1 MSNSISNYIS
11 KKGNKVT
18 LSGINLNQQENE
30 YLLNDI
36 ITQYPNI
43 TECDVNNCNL
53 KVFPKQLMELKK
65 ISSLDIR
72 NNQFTNFEILVES
85 LTIYNNLTDL
95 KIDLTDQNQ
104 VLLILSQI
112 PKLILLNGK
121 STKDAVTIID
131 IEEKDIEEISLQN
144 DLPLYTEIVNKLN
157 SIEADQNFIND
168 FQSKL
173 YDEAEKVKLCLN
185 NNSPNYIYAN
195 TVIQSQFKLQKYLSE
210 KFMEKLDEKNKEIAS
225 LLFKNIFCTGDNLIE
240 IVNLL
245 YPKIEEKT
253 ESLRSQLEEAL
264 KNNDDFTEFEQKFK
278 EVNKEK
284 EILSNEKMIIQNKLD
299 LLLNE
304 NKIMT
309 EKLLNNAKE
318 IYEKNKESII
328 KETKEKGSISKE
340 TTSNNNNINSINNF
354 TYGNNNNNNS
364 LPLLNLSTPKILTI
378 KNTKDIINEIYN
390 SKAIYDKKCYD
401 NKIPRETMEQHMYTY
416 LNHKYGLKSLIIEWA
431 AALINAIKL
440 YSNQD
445 SDINLFGKILR
456 NEQEEDSRFILSK
469 LRSTIS
475 ELFEFYLKSK
485 NPLKSQID
493 IKKMLENK
501 KNGILNEEEWKG
513 IIYYIYSEEDAKNL
527 ENKITNYISK
537 INGKFDINLNI
548 NTQTPNNLISENNIT
563 TIGNNN
569 NSILTYGNNNYINT
583 LTSIKSKTKLT
594 REEIFNLSKNK
605 EEMNISYK
613 DFIRIVCNHQIKTRD
628 KYLKNFV
635 KLFKKVDV
643 DSDGILNEE
652 DFINLVKSIPYC
664 QNNIEEYI
672 FKFLSIIDPF
682 NNKKITF
689 SECVSLFS
697 MEEIEE
703 EEKENQSEKNKSN
716 NKSLLDKIC
725 LENS

>member
-1 MSNSISNYIS
+1 MTSNLLSNYIS
-11 KKGNKVT
+11 KRGNKIS
-18 LSGINLNQQENE
+18 LNGIDLNNEENE
-30 YLLNDI
+30 NLLNTL
-36 ITQYPNI
+36 ITEYPNI

-53 KVFPKQLMELKK
+53 KAFPKQLMELKK
-65 ISSLDIR
+65 ITSLDIR
-72 NNQFTNFEILVES
+72 NNQFSNFEILVES
-85 LTIYNNLTDL
+85 LTIYNNLSDL

-121 STKDAVTIID
+121 STKDAITIID
-131 IEEKDIEEISLQN
+131 IDEKDIEEISLQN

-157 SIEADQNFIND
+157 SIENQKNFIND
-168 FQSKL
+168 FQNKL
-173 YDEAEKVKLCLN
+173 YEEAEKVKLCLN

-195 TVIQSQFKLQKYLSE
+195 VVIQSQFKLQKYLSE
-210 KFMEKLDEKNKEIAS
+210 KFIEKLDEKNKEIGN
-225 LLFKNIFCTGDNLIE
+225 LLFKNIFETAKNLNE
-240 IVNLL
+240 IINLL

-253 ESLRSQLEEAL
+253 ESLRNQLEEAL
-264 KNNDDFTEFEQKFK
+264 KSNEDLNDYEQKLK

-284 EILSNEKMIIQNKLD
+284 EFLNNEKMIIQNKLD
-299 LLLNE
+299 LLENE

-318 IYEKNKESII
+318 IYERNKETPIKEIKERNNII
-328 KETKEKGSISKE
+328 KD
-340 TTSNNNNINSINNF
+340 NNNSNQISNF
-354 TYGNNNNNNS
+354 TYGNNNNS
-364 LPLLNLSTPKILTI
+364 QTTLNLSSPKILSI

-390 SKAIYDKKCYD
+390 SKTIYDKKCYD

-431 AALINAIKL
+431 AAIINAIKL

-456 NEQEEDSRFILSK
+456 NEQEEDSRFILTK
-469 LRSTIS
+469 IRNTIS

-485 NPLKSQID
+485 SPLKSQID

-527 ENKITNYISK
+527 ENKMLFFINK
-537 INGKFDINLNI
+537 LNGKSDINLNTNINNNNI
-548 NTQTPNNLISENNIT
+548 NTENIINT

-569 NSILTYGNNNYINT
+569 INGNNYINT
-583 LTSIKSKTKLT
+583 ISSVKSKTKLT
-594 REEIFNLSKNK
+594 REEIFNLNKNK
-605 EEMNISYK
+605 EELNIPYK
-613 DFIRIVCNHQIKTRD
+613 DFIRIVCNHQIKSRE

-635 KLFKKVDV
+635 KLFRKVDN
-643 DSDGILNEE
+643 DCDGILSEE
-652 DFINLVKSIPYC
+652 EFINLLKSIPYC
-664 QNNIEEYI
+664 QNKIEEYT

-697 MEEIEE
+697 MEELEE
-703 EEKENQSEKNKSN
+703 ENKNKN
-716 NKSLLDKIC
+716 NKNENISLLDKIC
-725 LENS
+725 LEN

>member
-1 MSNSISNYIS
+1 MTSNLLSNYIS
-11 KKGNKVT
+11 KRGNKIS
-18 LSGINLNQQENE
+18 LNGIDLNNEENE
-30 YLLNDI
+30 NLLNSL
-36 ITQYPNI
+36 ITEYPNI

-53 KVFPKQLMELKK
+53 KAFPKQLMELKK
-65 ISSLDIR
+65 ITSLDIR
-72 NNQFTNFEILVES
+72 NNQFSNFEILVES
-85 LTIYNNLTDL
+85 LTIYNNLSDL

-121 STKDAVTIID
+121 STKDAITIID
-131 IEEKDIEEISLQN
+131 IDEKDIEEISLQN

-157 SIEADQNFIND
+157 SIENQQNFIND
-168 FQSKL
+168 FQNKL
-173 YDEAEKVKLCLN
+173 YEEAEKVKLCLN

-195 TVIQSQFKLQKYLSE
+195 VVIQSQFKLQKYLSE
-210 KFMEKLDEKNKEIAS
+210 KFIEKLDEKNKEIGN
-225 LLFKNIFCTGDNLIE
+225 LLFKNIFETAKNLNE
-240 IVNLL
+240 IINLL

-253 ESLRSQLEEAL
+253 ESLRNQLEEAL
-264 KNNDDFTEFEQKFK
+264 KSNEDLSDYEQKLK

-284 EILSNEKMIIQNKLD
+284 EFLNNEKIIIQNKLD
-299 LLLNE
+299 LLENE

-318 IYEKNKESII
+318 IYERNKETPIKEIKERNNII
-328 KETKEKGSISKE
+328 KD
-340 TTSNNNNINSINNF
+340 NNNSNQISNF
-354 TYGNNNNNNS
+354 TYGNNNNS
-364 LPLLNLSTPKILTI
+364 QTTLNLSSPKILSI

-390 SKAIYDKKCYD
+390 SKTIYDKKCYE

-431 AALINAIKL
+431 AAIINAIKL

-456 NEQEEDSRFILSK
+456 NEQEEDSRFILTK
-469 LRSTIS
+469 IRNTIS

-485 NPLKSQID
+485 SPLKSQID

-527 ENKITNYISK
+527 ENKMLFFINK
-537 INGKFDINLNI
+537 LNGKSDINLNTNINNNNI
-548 NTQTPNNLISENNIT
+548 NTENIINT

-569 NSILTYGNNNYINT
+569 INGNNYINT
-583 LTSIKSKTKLT
+583 ISSVKSKTKLT
-594 REEIFNLSKNK
+594 REEIFNLNKNK
-605 EEMNISYK
+605 EELNIPYK
-613 DFIRIVCNHQIKTRD
+613 DFIRIICNHQIKSRE

-635 KLFKKVDV
+635 KLFRKVDN
-643 DSDGILNEE
+643 DCDGILSEE
-652 DFINLVKSIPYC
+652 EFINLLKSIPYC
-664 QNNIEEYI
+664 QNKIEEYT

-697 MEEIEE
+697 MEELEE
-703 EEKENQSEKNKSN
+703 ENKNKN
-716 NKSLLDKIC
+716 NKNENISLLDKIC
-725 LENS
+725 LEN

>member
-1 MSNSISNYIS
+1 MTSNLLSNYIS
-11 KKGNKVT
+11 KRGNKIS
-18 LSGINLNQQENE
+18 LNGIDLNNEENE
-30 YLLNDI
+30 NLLNSL
-36 ITQYPNI
+36 ITEYPNI

-53 KVFPKQLMELKK
+53 KAFPKQLMELKK
-65 ISSLDIR
+65 ITSLDIR
-72 NNQFTNFEILVES
+72 NNQFSNFEILVES
-85 LTIYNNLTDL
+85 LTIYNNLSDL

-121 STKDAVTIID
+121 STKDAITIID
-131 IEEKDIEEISLQN
+131 IDEKDIEEISLQN

-157 SIEADQNFIND
+157 SIENQQNFIND
-168 FQSKL
+168 FQNKL
-173 YDEAEKVKLCLN
+173 YEEAEKVKLCLN

-195 TVIQSQFKLQKYLSE
+195 VVIQSQFKLQKYLSE
-210 KFMEKLDEKNKEIAS
+210 KFIEKLDEKNKEIGN
-225 LLFKNIFCTGDNLIE
+225 LLFKNIFETAKNLSE
-240 IVNLL
+240 IINLL

-253 ESLRSQLEEAL
+253 ESLRNQLEEAL
-264 KNNDDFTEFEQKFK
+264 KSNEDLSDYEQKLK

-284 EILSNEKMIIQNKLD
+284 EFLNNEKIIIQNKLD
-299 LLLNE
+299 LLENE

-318 IYEKNKESII
+318 IYERNKETPIKEIKERNNII
-328 KETKEKGSISKE
+328 KE
-340 TTSNNNNINSINNF
+340 NNNSNQISNF
-354 TYGNNNNNNS
+354 TYGNNNNS
-364 LPLLNLSTPKILTI
+364 QTTLNLSSPKILSI

-390 SKAIYDKKCYD
+390 SKTIYDKKCYE

-431 AALINAIKL
+431 AAIINAIKL

-456 NEQEEDSRFILSK
+456 NEQEEDSRFILTK
-469 LRSTIS
+469 IRNTIS

-527 ENKITNYISK
+527 ENKMLFFINK
-537 INGKFDINLNI
+537 LNGKSDINLNTNINNNNI
-548 NTQTPNNLISENNIT
+548 NTENIINT

-569 NSILTYGNNNYINT
+569 INGNNYINT
-583 LTSIKSKTKLT
+583 ISSVKSKTKLT
-594 REEIFNLSKNK
+594 REEIFNLNKNK
-605 EEMNISYK
+605 EELNIPYK
-613 DFIRIVCNHQIKTRD
+613 DFIRIICNHQIKSRE

-635 KLFKKVDV
+635 KLFRKVDN
-643 DSDGILNEE
+643 DCDGILSEE
-652 DFINLVKSIPYC
+652 EFINLLKSIPYC
-664 QNNIEEYI
+664 QNKIEEYS

-697 MEEIEE
+697 MEELEE
-703 EEKENQSEKNKSN
+703 ENKNKN
-716 NKSLLDKIC
+716 NKNENISLLDKIC
-725 LENS
+725 LEN

>member
-1 MSNSISNYIS
+1 MTSNLLSNYIS
-11 KKGNKVT
+11 KRGNKIS
-18 LSGINLNQQENE
+18 LNGIDLNNEENE
-30 YLLNDI
+30 NLLNSL
-36 ITQYPNI
+36 ITEYPNI

-53 KVFPKQLMELKK
+53 KAFPKQLMELKK
-65 ISSLDIR
+65 ITSLDIR
-72 NNQFTNFEILVES
+72 NNQFSNFEILVES
-85 LTIYNNLTDL
+85 LTIYNNLSDL

-121 STKDAVTIID
+121 STKDAITIID
-131 IEEKDIEEISLQN
+131 IDEKDIEEISLQN

-157 SIEADQNFIND
+157 SIENQQNFIND
-168 FQSKL
+168 FQNKL
-173 YDEAEKVKLCLN
+173 YEEAEKVKLCLN

-195 TVIQSQFKLQKYLSE
+195 VVIQSQFKLQKYLSE
-210 KFMEKLDEKNKEIAS
+210 KFIEKLDEKNKEIGN
-225 LLFKNIFCTGDNLIE
+225 LLFKNIFETAKNLNE
-240 IVNLL
+240 IINLL

-253 ESLRSQLEEAL
+253 ESLRNQLEEAL
-264 KNNDDFTEFEQKFK
+264 KSNEDLSDYEQKLK

-284 EILSNEKMIIQNKLD
+284 EFLNNEKIIIQNKLD
-299 LLLNE
+299 LLENE

-318 IYEKNKESII
+318 IYERNKETPIKEIKERNNII
-328 KETKEKGSISKE
+328 KD
-340 TTSNNNNINSINNF
+340 NNNSNQISNF
-354 TYGNNNNNNS
+354 TYGNNNNS
-364 LPLLNLSTPKILTI
+364 QTTLNLSSPKILSI

-390 SKAIYDKKCYD
+390 SKTIYDKKCYE

-431 AALINAIKL
+431 AAIINAIKL

-456 NEQEEDSRFILSK
+456 NEQEEDSRFILTK
-469 LRSTIS
+469 IRNTIS

-485 NPLKSQID
+485 SPLKSQID

-527 ENKITNYISK
+527 ENKMLFFINK
-537 INGKFDINLNI
+537 LNGKSDINLNTNINNNNI
-548 NTQTPNNLISENNIT
+548 NTENIINT

-569 NSILTYGNNNYINT
+569 INGNNYINT
-583 LTSIKSKTKLT
+583 ISSVKSKTKLT
-594 REEIFNLSKNK
+594 REEIFNLNKNK
-605 EEMNISYK
+605 EELNIPYK
-613 DFIRIVCNHQIKTRD
+613 DFIRIVCNHQIKSRE

-635 KLFKKVDV
+635 KLFRKVDN
-643 DSDGILNEE
+643 DCDGILSEE
-652 DFINLVKSIPYC
+652 EFINLLKSIPYC
-664 QNNIEEYI
+664 QNKIEEYT

-697 MEEIEE
+697 MEELEE
-703 EEKENQSEKNKSN
+703 ENKNKN
-716 NKSLLDKIC
+716 NKNENISLLDKIC
-725 LENS
+725 LEN

>member
-1 MSNSISNYIS
+1 MTSNLLSNYIS
-11 KKGNKVT
+11 KRGNKIS
-18 LSGINLNQQENE
+18 LNGIDLNNEENE
-30 YLLNDI
+30 NLLNTL
-36 ITQYPNI
+36 ITEYPNI

-53 KVFPKQLMELKK
+53 KAFPKQLMELKK
-65 ISSLDIR
+65 ITSLDIR
-72 NNQFTNFEILVES
+72 NNQFSNFEILVES
-85 LTIYNNLTDL
+85 LTIYNNLSDL

-121 STKDAVTIID
+121 STKDAITIID
-131 IEEKDIEEISLQN
+131 IDEKDIEEISLQN

-157 SIEADQNFIND
+157 SIENQQNFIND
-168 FQSKL
+168 FQNKL
-173 YDEAEKVKLCLN
+173 YEEAEKVKLCLN

-195 TVIQSQFKLQKYLSE
+195 VVIQSQFKLQKYLSE
-210 KFMEKLDEKNKEIAS
+210 KFIEKLDEKNKEIGN
-225 LLFKNIFCTGDNLIE
+225 LLFKNIFETAKNLSE
-240 IVNLL
+240 IINLL

-253 ESLRSQLEEAL
+253 ESLRNQLEEAL
-264 KNNDDFTEFEQKFK
+264 KSNEDLSDYEQKLK

-284 EILSNEKMIIQNKLD
+284 EFLNNEKIIIQNKLD
-299 LLLNE
+299 LLENE

-318 IYEKNKESII
+318 IYERNKETPIKEIKERNNII
-328 KETKEKGSISKE
+328 KE
-340 TTSNNNNINSINNF
+340 NNNSNQISNF
-354 TYGNNNNNNS
+354 TYGNNNNS
-364 LPLLNLSTPKILTI
+364 QTTLNLSSPKILSI

-390 SKAIYDKKCYD
+390 SKTIYDKKCYE

-431 AALINAIKL
+431 AAIINAIKL

-456 NEQEEDSRFILSK
+456 NEQEEDSRFILTK
-469 LRSTIS
+469 IRNTIS

-527 ENKITNYISK
+527 ENKMLFFINK
-537 INGKFDINLNI
+537 LNGKSDINLNTNINNNNI
-548 NTQTPNNLISENNIT
+548 NTENIINT

-569 NSILTYGNNNYINT
+569 INGNNYINT
-583 LTSIKSKTKLT
+583 ISSVKSKTKLT
-594 REEIFNLSKNK
+594 REEIFNLNKNK
-605 EEMNISYK
+605 EELNIPYK
-613 DFIRIVCNHQIKTRD
+613 DFIRIICNHQIKSRE

-635 KLFKKVDV
+635 KLFRKVDN
-643 DSDGILNEE
+643 DCDGILSEE
-652 DFINLVKSIPYC
+652 EFINLLKSIPYC
-664 QNNIEEYI
+664 QNKIEEYT

-697 MEEIEE
+697 MEELEE
-703 EEKENQSEKNKSN
+703 ENKNKN
-716 NKSLLDKIC
+716 NKNENISLLDKIC
-725 LENS
+725 LEN

>member
-1 MSNSISNYIS
+1 MTSNLLSNYIS
-11 KKGNKVT
+11 KRGNKIS
-18 LSGINLNQQENE
+18 LNGIDLNNEENE
-30 YLLNDI
+30 NLLNTL
-36 ITQYPNI
+36 ITEYPNI

-53 KVFPKQLMELKK
+53 KAFPKQLMELKK
-65 ISSLDIR
+65 ITSLDIR
-72 NNQFTNFEILVES
+72 NNQFSNFEILVES
-85 LTIYNNLTDL
+85 LTIYNNLSDL

-121 STKDAVTIID
+121 STKDAITIID
-131 IEEKDIEEISLQN
+131 IDEKDIEEISLQN

-157 SIEADQNFIND
+157 SIENQQNFIND
-168 FQSKL
+168 FQNKL
-173 YDEAEKVKLCLN
+173 YEEAEKVKLCLN

-195 TVIQSQFKLQKYLSE
+195 VVIQSQFKLQKYLSE
-210 KFMEKLDEKNKEIAS
+210 KFIEKLDEKNKEIGN
-225 LLFKNIFCTGDNLIE
+225 LLFKNIFETAKNLSE
-240 IVNLL
+240 IINLL

-253 ESLRSQLEEAL
+253 ESLRNQLEEAL
-264 KNNDDFTEFEQKFK
+264 KSNEDLSDYEQKLK

-284 EILSNEKMIIQNKLD
+284 EFLNNEKIIIQNKLD
-299 LLLNE
+299 LLENE

-318 IYEKNKESII
+318 IYERNKETPIKEIKERNNII
-328 KETKEKGSISKE
+328 KE
-340 TTSNNNNINSINNF
+340 NNNSNQISNF
-354 TYGNNNNNNS
+354 TYGNNNNS
-364 LPLLNLSTPKILTI
+364 QTTLNLSSPKILSI

-390 SKAIYDKKCYD
+390 SKTIYDKKCYE

-431 AALINAIKL
+431 AAIINAIKL

-456 NEQEEDSRFILSK
+456 NEQD
-469 LRSTIS
+469 
-475 ELFEFYLKSK
+475 
-485 NPLKSQID
+485 
-493 IKKMLENK
+493 KKMLENK

-527 ENKITNYISK
+527 ENKMLFFINK
-537 INGKFDINLNI
+537 LNGKSDINLNTNINNNNI
-548 NTQTPNNLISENNIT
+548 NTENIINT

-569 NSILTYGNNNYINT
+569 INGNNYINT
-583 LTSIKSKTKLT
+583 ISSVKSKTKLT
-594 REEIFNLSKNK
+594 REEIFNLNKNK
-605 EEMNISYK
+605 EELNIPYK
-613 DFIRIVCNHQIKTRD
+613 DFIRIICNHQIKSRE

-635 KLFKKVDV
+635 KLFRKVDN
-643 DSDGILNEE
+643 DCDGILSEE
-652 DFINLVKSIPYC
+652 EFINLLKSIPYC
-664 QNNIEEYI
+664 QNKIEEYT

-697 MEEIEE
+697 MEELEE
-703 EEKENQSEKNKSN
+703 ENKNKN
-716 NKSLLDKIC
+716 NKNENISLLDKIC
-725 LENS
+725 LEN

>member
-1 MSNSISNYIS
+1 MTSNLLSNYIS
-11 KKGNKVT
+11 KRGNKIS
-18 LSGINLNQQENE
+18 LNGIDLNNEENE
-30 YLLNDI
+30 NLLNSL
-36 ITQYPNI
+36 ITEYPNI

-53 KVFPKQLMELKK
+53 KAFPKQLMELKK
-65 ISSLDIR
+65 ITSLDIR
-72 NNQFTNFEILVES
+72 NNQFSNFEILVES
-85 LTIYNNLTDL
+85 LTIYNNLSDL

-121 STKDAVTIID
+121 STKDAITIID
-131 IEEKDIEEISLQN
+131 IDEKDIEEISLQN

-157 SIEADQNFIND
+157 SIENQQNFIND
-168 FQSKL
+168 FQNKL
-173 YDEAEKVKLCLN
+173 YEEAEKVKLCLN

-195 TVIQSQFKLQKYLSE
+195 VVIQSQFKLQKYLSE
-210 KFMEKLDEKNKEIAS
+210 KFVEKLDEKNKEIGN
-225 LLFKNIFCTGDNLIE
+225 LLFKNIFETAKNLNE
-240 IVNLL
+240 IINLL

-253 ESLRSQLEEAL
+253 ESLRNQLEEAL
-264 KNNDDFTEFEQKFK
+264 KSNEDLSDYEQKLK

-284 EILSNEKMIIQNKLD
+284 EFLNNEKIIIQNKLD
-299 LLLNE
+299 LLENE

-318 IYEKNKESII
+318 IYERNKETPIKEIKERNNII
-328 KETKEKGSISKE
+328 KD
-340 TTSNNNNINSINNF
+340 NNNSNQISNF
-354 TYGNNNNNNS
+354 TYGNNNNS
-364 LPLLNLSTPKILTI
+364 QTTLNLSSPKILSI

-390 SKAIYDKKCYD
+390 SKTIYDKKCYE

-431 AALINAIKL
+431 AAIINAIKL

-456 NEQEEDSRFILSK
+456 NEQEEDSRFILTK
-469 LRSTIS
+469 IRNTIS

-485 NPLKSQID
+485 SPLKSQID

-527 ENKITNYISK
+527 ENKMLFFINK
-537 INGKFDINLNI
+537 LNGKSDINLNTNINNNNI
-548 NTQTPNNLISENNIT
+548 NTENIINT

-569 NSILTYGNNNYINT
+569 INGNNYINT
-583 LTSIKSKTKLT
+583 ISSVKSKTKLT
-594 REEIFNLSKNK
+594 REEIFNLNKNK
-605 EEMNISYK
+605 EELNIPYK
-613 DFIRIVCNHQIKTRD
+613 DFIRIVCNHQIKSRE

-635 KLFKKVDV
+635 KLFRKVDN
-643 DSDGILNEE
+643 DCDGILSEE
-652 DFINLVKSIPYC
+652 EFINLLKSIPYC
-664 QNNIEEYI
+664 QNKIEEYT

-697 MEEIEE
+697 MEELEE
-703 EEKENQSEKNKSN
+703 ENKNKN
-716 NKSLLDKIC
+716 NKNENISLLDKIC
-725 LENS
+725 LEN

>member
-1 MSNSISNYIS
+1 MTSNLLSNYIS
-11 KKGNKVT
+11 KRGNKIS
-18 LSGINLNQQENE
+18 LNGIDLNNEENE
-30 YLLNDI
+30 NLLNTL
-36 ITQYPNI
+36 ITEYPNI

-53 KVFPKQLMELKK
+53 KAFPKQLMELKK
-65 ISSLDIR
+65 ITSLDIR
-72 NNQFTNFEILVES
+72 NNQFSNFEILVES
-85 LTIYNNLTDL
+85 LTIYNNLSDL

-121 STKDAVTIID
+121 STKDAITIID
-131 IEEKDIEEISLQN
+131 IDEKDIEEISLQN

-157 SIEADQNFIND
+157 SIENQQNFIND
-168 FQSKL
+168 FQNKL
-173 YDEAEKVKLCLN
+173 YEEAEKVKLCLN

-195 TVIQSQFKLQKYLSE
+195 VVIQSQFKLQKYLSE
-210 KFMEKLDEKNKEIAS
+210 KFIEKLDEKNKEIGN
-225 LLFKNIFCTGDNLIE
+225 LLFKNIFETAKNLNE
-240 IVNLL
+240 IINLL

-253 ESLRSQLEEAL
+253 ESLRNQLEEAL
-264 KNNDDFTEFEQKFK
+264 KSNEDLNDYEQKLK

-284 EILSNEKMIIQNKLD
+284 EFLNNEKMIIQNKLD
-299 LLLNE
+299 LLENE

-318 IYEKNKESII
+318 IYERNKETPIKEIKERNNII
-328 KETKEKGSISKE
+328 KD
-340 TTSNNNNINSINNF
+340 NNNSNQISNF
-354 TYGNNNNNNS
+354 TYGNNNNS
-364 LPLLNLSTPKILTI
+364 QTTLNLSSPKILSI

-390 SKAIYDKKCYD
+390 SKTIYDKKCYD

-431 AALINAIKL
+431 AAIINAIKL

-456 NEQEEDSRFILSK
+456 NEQEEDSRFILTK
-469 LRSTIS
+469 IRNTIS

-485 NPLKSQID
+485 SPLKSQID

-527 ENKITNYISK
+527 ESKMLFFINKL
-537 INGKFDINLNI
+537 NGKSDINLNTNINNNNI
-548 NTQTPNNLISENNIT
+548 NTENIINT

-569 NSILTYGNNNYINT
+569 INGNNYINT
-583 LTSIKSKTKLT
+583 ISSVKSKTKLT
-594 REEIFNLSKNK
+594 REEIFNLNKNK
-605 EEMNISYK
+605 EELNIPYK
-613 DFIRIVCNHQIKTRD
+613 DFIRIVCNHQIKSRE

-635 KLFKKVDV
+635 KLFRKVDN
-643 DSDGILNEE
+643 DCDGILSEE
-652 DFINLVKSIPYC
+652 EFINLLKSIPYC
-664 QNNIEEYI
+664 QNKIEEYT

-697 MEEIEE
+697 MEELEE
-703 EEKENQSEKNKSN
+703 ENKNKN
-716 NKSLLDKIC
+716 NKNENISLLDKIC
-725 LENS
+725 LEN

>member
-53 KVFPKQLMELKK
+53 KAFPKQLMELKK

-195 TVIQSQFKLQKYLSE
+195 TVIQSQFILQKYLSE

-225 LLFKNIFCTGDNLIE
+225 LLFKNIFCTGENLIG

-318 IYEKNKESII
+318 IYEKNKETTK
-328 KETKEKGSISKE
+328 KETKEKSISKE

-354 TYGNNNNNNS
+354 
-364 LPLLNLSTPKILTI
+364 
-378 KNTKDIINEIYN
+378 
-390 SKAIYDKKCYD
+390 
-401 NKIPRETMEQHMYTY
+401 
-416 LNHKYGLKSLIIEWA
+416 KY
-431 AALINAIKL
+431 
-440 YSNQD
+440 
-445 SDINLFGKILR
+445 
-456 NEQEEDSRFILSK
+456 
-469 LRSTIS
+469 
-475 ELFEFYLKSK
+475 
-485 NPLKSQID
+485 
-493 IKKMLENK
+493 
-501 KNGILNEEEWKG
+501 
-513 IIYYIYSEEDAKNL
+513 
-527 ENKITNYISK
+527 
-537 INGKFDINLNI
+537 
-548 NTQTPNNLISENNIT
+548 
-563 TIGNNN
+563 
-569 NSILTYGNNNYINT
+569 
-583 LTSIKSKTKLT
+583 
-594 REEIFNLSKNK
+594 
-605 EEMNISYK
+605 
-613 DFIRIVCNHQIKTRD
+613 
-628 KYLKNFV
+628 
-635 KLFKKVDV
+635 
-643 DSDGILNEE
+643 
-652 DFINLVKSIPYC
+652 
-664 QNNIEEYI
+664 
-672 FKFLSIIDPF
+672 
-682 NNKKITF
+682 
-689 SECVSLFS
+689 
-697 MEEIEE
+697 
-703 EEKENQSEKNKSN
+703 
-716 NKSLLDKIC
+716 
-725 LENS
+725 

>member
-1 MSNSISNYIS
+1 MTSNLLSNYIS
-11 KKGNKVT
+11 KRGNKIS
-18 LSGINLNQQENE
+18 LNGIDLNNEENE
-30 YLLNDI
+30 NLLNTL
-36 ITQYPNI
+36 ITEYPNI

-53 KVFPKQLMELKK
+53 KAFPKQLMELKK
-65 ISSLDIR
+65 ITSLDIR
-72 NNQFTNFEILVES
+72 NNQFSNFEILVES
-85 LTIYNNLTDL
+85 LTIYNNLSDL

-121 STKDAVTIID
+121 STKDAITIID
-131 IEEKDIEEISLQN
+131 IDEKDIEEISLQN

-157 SIEADQNFIND
+157 SIENQQNFIND
-168 FQSKL
+168 FQNKL
-173 YDEAEKVKLCLN
+173 YEEAEKVKLCLN

-195 TVIQSQFKLQKYLSE
+195 VVIQSQFKLQKYLSE
-210 KFMEKLDEKNKEIAS
+210 KFIEKLDEKNKEIGN
-225 LLFKNIFCTGDNLIE
+225 LLFKNIFETAKNLNE
-240 IVNLL
+240 IINLL

-253 ESLRSQLEEAL
+253 ESLRNQLEEAL
-264 KNNDDFTEFEQKFK
+264 KSNEDLSDYEQKLK

-284 EILSNEKMIIQNKLD
+284 EFLNNEKIIIQNKLD
-299 LLLNE
+299 LLENE

-318 IYEKNKESII
+318 IYERNKETPIKEIKERNNII
-328 KETKEKGSISKE
+328 KD
-340 TTSNNNNINSINNF
+340 NNNSNQISNF
-354 TYGNNNNNNS
+354 TYGNNNNS
-364 LPLLNLSTPKILTI
+364 QTTLNLSSPKILSI

-390 SKAIYDKKCYD
+390 SKTIYDKKCYE

-431 AALINAIKL
+431 AAIINAIKL

-456 NEQEEDSRFILSK
+456 NEQEEDSRFILTK
-469 LRSTIS
+469 IRNTIS

-527 ENKITNYISK
+527 ENKMLFFINK
-537 INGKFDINLNI
+537 LNGKSDINLNTNINNNNI
-548 NTQTPNNLISENNIT
+548 NTENIINT

-569 NSILTYGNNNYINT
+569 INGNNYINT
-583 LTSIKSKTKLT
+583 ISSVKSKTKLT
-594 REEIFNLSKNK
+594 REEIFNLNKNK
-605 EEMNISYK
+605 EELNIPYK
-613 DFIRIVCNHQIKTRD
+613 DFIRIVCNHQIKSRE

-635 KLFKKVDV
+635 KLFRKVDN
-643 DSDGILNEE
+643 DCDGILSEE
-652 DFINLVKSIPYC
+652 EFINLLKSIPYC
-664 QNNIEEYI
+664 QNKIEEYT

-697 MEEIEE
+697 MEELEE
-703 EEKENQSEKNKSN
+703 ENKNKN
-716 NKSLLDKIC
+716 NKNENISLLDKIC
-725 LENS
+725 LEN

>member
-1 MSNSISNYIS
+1 MTSNLLSNYIS
-11 KKGNKVT
+11 KRGNKIS
-18 LSGINLNQQENE
+18 LNGIDLNNEENE
-30 YLLNDI
+30 NLLNSL
-36 ITQYPNI
+36 ITEYPNI

-53 KVFPKQLMELKK
+53 KAFPKQLMELKK
-65 ISSLDIR
+65 ITSLDIR
-72 NNQFTNFEILVES
+72 NNQFSNFEILVES
-85 LTIYNNLTDL
+85 LTIYNNLSDL

-121 STKDAVTIID
+121 STKDAITIID
-131 IEEKDIEEISLQN
+131 IDEKDIEEISLQN

-157 SIEADQNFIND
+157 SIENQQNFIND
-168 FQSKL
+168 FQNKL
-173 YDEAEKVKLCLN
+173 YEEAEKVKLCLN

-195 TVIQSQFKLQKYLSE
+195 VVIQSQFKLQKYLSE
-210 KFMEKLDEKNKEIAS
+210 KFIEKLDEKNKEIGN
-225 LLFKNIFCTGDNLIE
+225 LLFKNIFETAKNLSE
-240 IVNLL
+240 IINLL

-253 ESLRSQLEEAL
+253 ESLRNQLEEAL
-264 KNNDDFTEFEQKFK
+264 KSNEDLSDYEQKLK

-284 EILSNEKMIIQNKLD
+284 EFLNNEKIIIQNKLD
-299 LLLNE
+299 LLENE

-318 IYEKNKESII
+318 IYERNKETPIKEIKERNNII
-328 KETKEKGSISKE
+328 KD
-340 TTSNNNNINSINNF
+340 NNNSNQISNF
-354 TYGNNNNNNS
+354 TYGNNNNS
-364 LPLLNLSTPKILTI
+364 QTTLNLSSPKILSI

-390 SKAIYDKKCYD
+390 SKTIYDKKCYE

-431 AALINAIKL
+431 AAIINAIKL

-456 NEQEEDSRFILSK
+456 NEQEEDSRFILTK
-469 LRSTIS
+469 IRNTIS

-485 NPLKSQID
+485 SPLKSQID

-527 ENKITNYISK
+527 ENKMLFFINK
-537 INGKFDINLNI
+537 LNGKSDINLNTNI
-548 NTQTPNNLISENNIT
+548 NTENIINT

-569 NSILTYGNNNYINT
+569 INGNNYINT
-583 LTSIKSKTKLT
+583 ISSVKSKTKLT
-594 REEIFNLSKNK
+594 REEIFNLNKNK
-605 EEMNISYK
+605 EELNIPYK
-613 DFIRIVCNHQIKTRD
+613 DFIRIVCNHQIKSRE

-635 KLFKKVDV
+635 KLFRKVDN
-643 DSDGILNEE
+643 DCDGILSEE
-652 DFINLVKSIPYC
+652 EFINLLKSIPYC
-664 QNNIEEYI
+664 QNKIEEYT

-697 MEEIEE
+697 MEELEE
-703 EEKENQSEKNKSN
+703 ENKNKN
-716 NKSLLDKIC
+716 NKNENISLLDKIC
-725 LENS
+725 LEN

>member
-1 MSNSISNYIS
+1 MTSNLLSNYIS
-11 KKGNKVT
+11 KRGNKIS
-18 LSGINLNQQENE
+18 LNGIDLNNEENE
-30 YLLNDI
+30 NLLNSL
-36 ITQYPNI
+36 ITEYPNI

-53 KVFPKQLMELKK
+53 KAFPKQLMELKK
-65 ISSLDIR
+65 ITSLDIR
-72 NNQFTNFEILVES
+72 NNQFSNFEILVES
-85 LTIYNNLTDL
+85 LTIYNNLSDL

-121 STKDAVTIID
+121 STKDAITIID
-131 IEEKDIEEISLQN
+131 IDEKDIEEISLQN

-157 SIEADQNFIND
+157 SIENQQNFIND
-168 FQSKL
+168 FQNKL
-173 YDEAEKVKLCLN
+173 YEEAEKVKLCLN

-195 TVIQSQFKLQKYLSE
+195 VVIQSQFKLQKYLSE
-210 KFMEKLDEKNKEIAS
+210 KFIEKLDEKNKEIGN
-225 LLFKNIFCTGDNLIE
+225 LLFKNIFETAKNLNE
-240 IVNLL
+240 IINLL

-253 ESLRSQLEEAL
+253 ESLRNQLEEAL
-264 KNNDDFTEFEQKFK
+264 KSNEDLSDYEQKLK

-284 EILSNEKMIIQNKLD
+284 EFLNNEKIIIQNKLD
-299 LLLNE
+299 LLENE

-318 IYEKNKESII
+318 IYERNKETPIKEIKERNNII
-328 KETKEKGSISKE
+328 KD
-340 TTSNNNNINSINNF
+340 NNNSNQISNF
-354 TYGNNNNNNS
+354 TYGNNNNS
-364 LPLLNLSTPKILTI
+364 QTTLNLSSPKILSI

-390 SKAIYDKKCYD
+390 SKTIYDKKCYE

-431 AALINAIKL
+431 AAIINAIKL

-456 NEQEEDSRFILSK
+456 NEQEEDSRFILTK
-469 LRSTIS
+469 IRNTIS

-527 ENKITNYISK
+527 ENKMLFFINK
-537 INGKFDINLNI
+537 LNGKSDINLNTNINNNNI
-548 NTQTPNNLISENNIT
+548 NTENIINT

-569 NSILTYGNNNYINT
+569 INGNNYINT
-583 LTSIKSKTKLT
+583 ISSVKSKTKLT
-594 REEIFNLSKNK
+594 REEIFNLNKNK
-605 EEMNISYK
+605 EELNIPYK
-613 DFIRIVCNHQIKTRD
+613 DFIRIVCNHQIKSRE

-635 KLFKKVDV
+635 KLFRKVDN
-643 DSDGILNEE
+643 DCDGILSEE
-652 DFINLVKSIPYC
+652 EFINLLKSIPYC
-664 QNNIEEYI
+664 QNKIEEYT

-697 MEEIEE
+697 MEELEE
-703 EEKENQSEKNKSN
+703 ENKNKN
-716 NKSLLDKIC
+716 NKNENISLLDKIC
-725 LENS
+725 LEN

>member
-1 MSNSISNYIS
+1 MTSNLLSNYIS
-11 KKGNKVT
+11 KRGNKIS
-18 LSGINLNQQENE
+18 LNGIDLNNEENE
-30 YLLNDI
+30 NLLNTL
-36 ITQYPNI
+36 ITEYPNI

-53 KVFPKQLMELKK
+53 KAFPKQLMELKK
-65 ISSLDIR
+65 ITSLDIR
-72 NNQFTNFEILVES
+72 NNQFSNFEILVES
-85 LTIYNNLTDL
+85 LTIYNNLSDL

-121 STKDAVTIID
+121 STKDAITIID
-131 IEEKDIEEISLQN
+131 IDEKDIEEISLQN

-157 SIEADQNFIND
+157 SIENQQNFIND
-168 FQSKL
+168 FQNKL
-173 YDEAEKVKLCLN
+173 YEEAEKVKLCLN

-195 TVIQSQFKLQKYLSE
+195 VVIQSQFKLQKYLSE
-210 KFMEKLDEKNKEIAS
+210 KFVEKLDEKNKEIGN
-225 LLFKNIFCTGDNLIE
+225 LLFKNIFETAKNLNE
-240 IVNLL
+240 IINLL

-253 ESLRSQLEEAL
+253 ESLRNQLEEAL
-264 KNNDDFTEFEQKFK
+264 KSNEDLSDYEQKLK

-284 EILSNEKMIIQNKLD
+284 EFLNNEKIIIQNKLD
-299 LLLNE
+299 LLENE

-318 IYEKNKESII
+318 IYERNKETPIKEIKERNNII
-328 KETKEKGSISKE
+328 KD
-340 TTSNNNNINSINNF
+340 NNNSNQISNF
-354 TYGNNNNNNS
+354 TYGNNNNS
-364 LPLLNLSTPKILTI
+364 QTTLNLSSPKILSI

-390 SKAIYDKKCYD
+390 SKTIYDKKCYE

-431 AALINAIKL
+431 AAIINAIKL

-456 NEQEEDSRFILSK
+456 NEQEEDSRFILTK
-469 LRSTIS
+469 IRNTIS

-485 NPLKSQID
+485 SPLKSQID

-527 ENKITNYISK
+527 ENKMLFFINK
-537 INGKFDINLNI
+537 LNGKSDINLNTNINNNNI
-548 NTQTPNNLISENNIT
+548 NTENIINT

-569 NSILTYGNNNYINT
+569 INGNNYINT
-583 LTSIKSKTKLT
+583 ISSVKSKTKLT
-594 REEIFNLSKNK
+594 REEIFNLNKNK
-605 EEMNISYK
+605 EELNIPYK
-613 DFIRIVCNHQIKTRD
+613 DFIRIVCNHQIKSRE

-635 KLFKKVDV
+635 KLFRKVDN
-643 DSDGILNEE
+643 DCDGILSEE
-652 DFINLVKSIPYC
+652 EFINLLKSIPYC
-664 QNNIEEYI
+664 QNKIEEYT

-697 MEEIEE
+697 MEELEE
-703 EEKENQSEKNKSN
+703 ENKNKN
-716 NKSLLDKIC
+716 NKNENISLLDKIC
-725 LENS
+725 LEN

>member
-1 MSNSISNYIS
+1 MKKIKNSYSNYLYAFLIENSKFKIIKTIFEKTLGLIIEKIPELNKNNMLIDLIS
-11 KKGNKVT
+11 EIFNSLNSLTNIISYIQPKIDNFENNYRELIDNIKIFKTNYEEIEKKLKTLENNK
-18 LSGINLNQQENE
+18 
-30 YLLNDI
+30 
-36 ITQYPNI
+36 
-43 TECDVNNCNL
+43 
-53 KVFPKQLMELKK
+53 KQLLKQLLEDK
-65 ISSLDIR
+65 DL
-72 NNQFTNFEILVES
+72 FE
-85 LTIYNNLTDL
+85 
-95 KIDLTDQNQ
+95 KR
-104 VLLILSQI
+104 
-112 PKLILLNGK
+112 
-121 STKDAVTIID
+121 
-131 IEEKDIEEISLQN
+131 IEE
-144 DLPLYTEIVNKLN
+144 
-157 SIEADQNFIND
+157 
-168 FQSKL
+168 
-173 YDEAEKVKLCLN
+173 
-185 NNSPNYIYAN
+185 
-195 TVIQSQFKLQKYLSE
+195 
-210 KFMEKLDEKNKEIAS
+210 
-225 LLFKNIFCTGDNLIE
+225 
-240 IVNLL
+240 
-245 YPKIEEKT
+245 
-253 ESLRSQLEEAL
+253 LE
-264 KNNDDFTEFEQKFK
+264 
-278 EVNKEK
+278 
-284 EILSNEKMIIQNKLD
+284 
-299 LLLNE
+299 NE

-318 IYEKNKESII
+318 IYEKNKETIV
-328 KETKEKGSISKE
+328 KETKEKSISKE
-340 TTSNNNNINSINNF
+340 TTSYNNNINSINNL
-354 TYGNNNNNNS
+354 TYGNNINKNS
-364 LPLLNLSTPKILTI
+364 LPFLNLSTPKILTI

-390 SKAIYDKKCYD
+390 SKTIYDKKCYD

-456 NEQEEDSRFILSK
+456 NEQEEDSRFILTK

-485 NPLKSQID
+485 NPLKSQIE
-493 IKKMLENK
+493 IKKMLDNK

-527 ENKITNYISK
+527 ENKISNFISK
-537 INGKFDINLNI
+537 INGKFDINFNI
-548 NTQTPNNLISENNIT
+548 NTQNPNNLISENNIT

-569 NSILTYGNNNYINT
+569 NNSNLTYGNNNYINT
-583 LTSIKSKTKLT
+583 LSSTKLKTKLT

-605 EEMNISYK
+605 EEMNIPYK

-635 KLFKKVDV
+635 KLFKKYDN

-703 EEKENQSEKNKSN
+703 EENENQSEKNQSN
-716 NKSLLDKIC
+716 SKSLLDKIC
-725 LENS
+725 LENL

>member
-1 MSNSISNYIS
+1 MTSNLLSNYIS
-11 KKGNKVT
+11 KRGNKIS
-18 LSGINLNQQENE
+18 LNGIDLNNEENE
-30 YLLNDI
+30 NLLNSL
-36 ITQYPNI
+36 ITEYPNI

-53 KVFPKQLMELKK
+53 KAFPKQLMELKK
-65 ISSLDIR
+65 ITSLDIR
-72 NNQFTNFEILVES
+72 NNQFSNFEILVES
-85 LTIYNNLTDL
+85 LTIYNNLSDL

-121 STKDAVTIID
+121 STKDAITIID
-131 IEEKDIEEISLQN
+131 IDEKDIEEISLQN

-157 SIEADQNFIND
+157 SIENQQNFIND
-168 FQSKL
+168 FQNKL
-173 YDEAEKVKLCLN
+173 YEEAEKVKLCLN

-195 TVIQSQFKLQKYLSE
+195 VVIQSQFKLQKYLSE
-210 KFMEKLDEKNKEIAS
+210 KFIEKLDEKNKEIGN
-225 LLFKNIFCTGDNLIE
+225 LLFKNIFETAKNLNE
-240 IVNLL
+240 IINLL

-253 ESLRSQLEEAL
+253 ESLRNQLEEAL
-264 KNNDDFTEFEQKFK
+264 KSNEDLSDYEQKLK

-284 EILSNEKMIIQNKLD
+284 EFLNNEKIIIQNKLD
-299 LLLNE
+299 LLENE

-318 IYEKNKESII
+318 IYERNKETPIKEIKERNNII
-328 KETKEKGSISKE
+328 KD
-340 TTSNNNNINSINNF
+340 NNNSNQISNF
-354 TYGNNNNNNS
+354 TYGNNNNS
-364 LPLLNLSTPKILTI
+364 QTTLNLSSPKILSI

-390 SKAIYDKKCYD
+390 SKTIYDKKCYE

-431 AALINAIKL
+431 AAIINAIKL

-456 NEQEEDSRFILSK
+456 NEQEEDSRFILTK
-469 LRSTIS
+469 IRNTIS

-485 NPLKSQID
+485 SPLKSQID

-527 ENKITNYISK
+527 ENKMLFFINK
-537 INGKFDINLNI
+537 LNGKSDINLNTNINNNNI
-548 NTQTPNNLISENNIT
+548 NTENIINT

-569 NSILTYGNNNYINT
+569 INGNNYINT
-583 LTSIKSKTKLT
+583 ISSVKSKTKLT
-594 REEIFNLSKNK
+594 REEIFNLNKNK
-605 EEMNISYK
+605 EELNIPYK
-613 DFIRIVCNHQIKTRD
+613 DFIRIVCNHQIKSRE

-635 KLFKKVDV
+635 KLFRKVDN
-643 DSDGILNEE
+643 DCDGILSEE
-652 DFINLVKSIPYC
+652 EFINLLKSIPYC
-664 QNNIEEYI
+664 QNKIEEYT
-672 FKFLSIIDPF
+672 FLSIIDPF

-697 MEEIEE
+697 MEELEE
-703 EEKENQSEKNKSN
+703 ENKNKN
-716 NKSLLDKIC
+716 NKNENISLLDKIC
-725 LENS
+725 LEN

>member
-1 MSNSISNYIS
+1 MTSNLLSNYIS
-11 KKGNKVT
+11 KRGNKIS
-18 LSGINLNQQENE
+18 LNGIDLNNEENE
-30 YLLNDI
+30 NLLNSL
-36 ITQYPNI
+36 ITEYPNI

-53 KVFPKQLMELKK
+53 KAFPKQLMELKK
-65 ISSLDIR
+65 ITSLDIR
-72 NNQFTNFEILVES
+72 NNQFSNFEILVES
-85 LTIYNNLTDL
+85 LTIYNNLSDL

-121 STKDAVTIID
+121 STKDAITIID
-131 IEEKDIEEISLQN
+131 IDEKDIEEISLQN

-157 SIEADQNFIND
+157 SIENQQNFIND
-168 FQSKL
+168 FQNKL
-173 YDEAEKVKLCLN
+173 YEEAEKVKLCLN

-195 TVIQSQFKLQKYLSE
+195 VVIQSQFKLQKYLSE
-210 KFMEKLDEKNKEIAS
+210 KFIEKLDEKNKEIGN
-225 LLFKNIFCTGDNLIE
+225 LLFKNIFETAKNLNE
-240 IVNLL
+240 IINLL

-253 ESLRSQLEEAL
+253 ESLRNQLEEAL
-264 KNNDDFTEFEQKFK
+264 KSNEDLSDYEQKLK

-284 EILSNEKMIIQNKLD
+284 EFLNNEKIIIQNKLD
-299 LLLNE
+299 LLENE

-318 IYEKNKESII
+318 IYERNKETPIKEIKERNNII
-328 KETKEKGSISKE
+328 K
-340 TTSNNNNINSINNF
+340 NNNNSNQISNF
-354 TYGNNNNNNS
+354 TYGNNNNS
-364 LPLLNLSTPKILTI
+364 QTTLNLSSPKILSI

-390 SKAIYDKKCYD
+390 SKTIYDKKCYE

-431 AALINAIKL
+431 AAIINAIKL

-456 NEQEEDSRFILSK
+456 NEQEEDSRFILTK
-469 LRSTIS
+469 IRNTIS

-485 NPLKSQID
+485 SPLKSQID

-527 ENKITNYISK
+527 ENKMLFFINK
-537 INGKFDINLNI
+537 LNGKSDINLNTNINNNNI
-548 NTQTPNNLISENNIT
+548 NTENIINT

-569 NSILTYGNNNYINT
+569 INGNNYINT
-583 LTSIKSKTKLT
+583 ISSVKSKTKLT
-594 REEIFNLSKNK
+594 REEIFNLNKNK
-605 EEMNISYK
+605 EELNIPYK
-613 DFIRIVCNHQIKTRD
+613 DFIRIVCNHQIKSRE

-635 KLFKKVDV
+635 KLFRKVDN
-643 DSDGILNEE
+643 DCDGILSEE
-652 DFINLVKSIPYC
+652 EFINLLKSIPYC
-664 QNNIEEYI
+664 QNKIEEYT

-697 MEEIEE
+697 MEELEE
-703 EEKENQSEKNKSN
+703 ENKNKN
-716 NKSLLDKIC
+716 NKNENISLLDKIC
-725 LENS
+725 LEN

>member
-1 MSNSISNYIS
+1 MTSNLLSNYIS
-11 KKGNKVT
+11 KRGNKIS
-18 LSGINLNQQENE
+18 LNGIDLNNEENE
-30 YLLNDI
+30 NLLNTL
-36 ITQYPNI
+36 ITEYPNI

-53 KVFPKQLMELKK
+53 KAFPKQLMELKK
-65 ISSLDIR
+65 ITSLDIR
-72 NNQFTNFEILVES
+72 NNQFSNFEILVES
-85 LTIYNNLTDL
+85 LTIYNNLSDL

-121 STKDAVTIID
+121 STKDAITIID
-131 IEEKDIEEISLQN
+131 IDEKDIEEISLQN

-157 SIEADQNFIND
+157 SIENQQNFIND
-168 FQSKL
+168 FQNKL
-173 YDEAEKVKLCLN
+173 YEEAEKVKLCLN

-195 TVIQSQFKLQKYLSE
+195 VVIQSQFKLQKYLSE
-210 KFMEKLDEKNKEIAS
+210 KFIEKLDEKNKEIGN
-225 LLFKNIFCTGDNLIE
+225 LLFKNIFETAKNLSE
-240 IVNLL
+240 IINLL

-253 ESLRSQLEEAL
+253 ESLRNQLEEAL
-264 KNNDDFTEFEQKFK
+264 KSNEDLSDYEQKLK

-284 EILSNEKMIIQNKLD
+284 EFLNNEKIIIQNKLD
-299 LLLNE
+299 LLENE

-318 IYEKNKESII
+318 IYERNKETPIKEIKERNNII
-328 KETKEKGSISKE
+328 KE
-340 TTSNNNNINSINNF
+340 NNNSNQISNF
-354 TYGNNNNNNS
+354 TYGNNNNS
-364 LPLLNLSTPKILTI
+364 QTTLNLSSPKILSI

-390 SKAIYDKKCYD
+390 SKTIYDKKCYE

-431 AALINAIKL
+431 AAIINAIKL

-456 NEQEEDSRFILSK
+456 NEQEEDSRFILTK
-469 LRSTIS
+469 IRNTIS

-527 ENKITNYISK
+527 ENKMLFFINK
-537 INGKFDINLNI
+537 LNGKSDINLNTNINNNNI
-548 NTQTPNNLISENNIT
+548 NTENIINT

-569 NSILTYGNNNYINT
+569 INGNNYINT
-583 LTSIKSKTKLT
+583 ISSVKSKTKLT
-594 REEIFNLSKNK
+594 REEIFNLNKNK
-605 EEMNISYK
+605 EELNIPYK
-613 DFIRIVCNHQIKTRD
+613 DFIRIICNHQIKSRE

-635 KLFKKVDV
+635 KLFRKVDN
-643 DSDGILNEE
+643 DCDGILSEE
-652 DFINLVKSIPYC
+652 EFINLLKSIPYC
-664 QNNIEEYI
+664 QNKIEEYS

-697 MEEIEE
+697 MEELEE
-703 EEKENQSEKNKSN
+703 ENKNKN
-716 NKSLLDKIC
+716 NKNENISLLDKIC
-725 LENS
+725 LEN

>member
-1 MSNSISNYIS
+1 MTSNLLSNYIS
-11 KKGNKVT
+11 KRGNKIS
-18 LSGINLNQQENE
+18 LNGIDLNNEENE
-30 YLLNDI
+30 NLLNTL
-36 ITQYPNI
+36 ITEYPNI

-53 KVFPKQLMELKK
+53 KAFPKQLMELKK
-65 ISSLDIR
+65 ITSLDIR
-72 NNQFTNFEILVES
+72 NNQFSNFEILVES
-85 LTIYNNLTDL
+85 LTIYNNLSDL

-121 STKDAVTIID
+121 STKDAITIID
-131 IEEKDIEEISLQN
+131 IDEKDIEEISLQN

-157 SIEADQNFIND
+157 SIENQQNFIND
-168 FQSKL
+168 FQNKL
-173 YDEAEKVKLCLN
+173 YEEAEKVKLCLN

-195 TVIQSQFKLQKYLSE
+195 VVIQSQFKLQKYLSE
-210 KFMEKLDEKNKEIAS
+210 KFIEKLDEKNKEIGN
-225 LLFKNIFCTGDNLIE
+225 LLFKNIFETAKNLNE
-240 IVNLL
+240 IINLL

-253 ESLRSQLEEAL
+253 ESLRNQLEEAL
-264 KNNDDFTEFEQKFK
+264 KSNEDLSDYEQKLK

-284 EILSNEKMIIQNKLD
+284 EFLNNEKIIIQNKLD
-299 LLLNE
+299 LLENE

-318 IYEKNKESII
+318 IYERNKETPIKEIKERNNII
-328 KETKEKGSISKE
+328 KD
-340 TTSNNNNINSINNF
+340 NNNSNQISNF
-354 TYGNNNNNNS
+354 TYGNNNS
-364 LPLLNLSTPKILTI
+364 QTTLNLSSPKILSI

-390 SKAIYDKKCYD
+390 SKTIYDKKCYE

-431 AALINAIKL
+431 AAIINAIKL

-456 NEQEEDSRFILSK
+456 NEQEEDSRFILTK
-469 LRSTIS
+469 IRNTIS

-485 NPLKSQID
+485 SPLKSQID

-527 ENKITNYISK
+527 ENKMLFFINK
-537 INGKFDINLNI
+537 LNGKSDINLNTNINNNNI
-548 NTQTPNNLISENNIT
+548 NTENIINT

-569 NSILTYGNNNYINT
+569 INGNNYINT
-583 LTSIKSKTKLT
+583 ISSVKSKTKLT
-594 REEIFNLSKNK
+594 REEIFNLNKNK
-605 EEMNISYK
+605 EELNIPYK
-613 DFIRIVCNHQIKTRD
+613 DFIRIVCNHQIKSRE

-635 KLFKKVDV
+635 KLFRKVDN
-643 DSDGILNEE
+643 DCDGILSEE
-652 DFINLVKSIPYC
+652 EFINLLKSIPYC
-664 QNNIEEYI
+664 QNKIEEYT

-697 MEEIEE
+697 MEELEE
-703 EEKENQSEKNKSN
+703 ENKNKN
-716 NKSLLDKIC
+716 NKNENISLLDKIC
-725 LENS
+725 LEN

>member
-1 MSNSISNYIS
+1 MTSNLLSNYIS
-11 KKGNKVT
+11 KRGNKIS
-18 LSGINLNQQENE
+18 LNGIDLNNEENE
-30 YLLNDI
+30 NLLNSL
-36 ITQYPNI
+36 ITEYPNI

-53 KVFPKQLMELKK
+53 KAFPKQLMELKK
-65 ISSLDIR
+65 ITSLDIR
-72 NNQFTNFEILVES
+72 NNQFSNFEILVES
-85 LTIYNNLTDL
+85 LTIYNNLSDL

-121 STKDAVTIID
+121 STKDAITIID
-131 IEEKDIEEISLQN
+131 IDEKDIEEISLQN

-157 SIEADQNFIND
+157 SIENQQNFIND
-168 FQSKL
+168 FQNKS
-173 YDEAEKVKLCLN
+173 YEEAEKVKLCLN

-195 TVIQSQFKLQKYLSE
+195 VVIQSQFKLQKYLSE
-210 KFMEKLDEKNKEIAS
+210 KFVEKLDEKNKEIGN
-225 LLFKNIFCTGDNLIE
+225 LLFKNIFETAKNLNE
-240 IVNLL
+240 IINLL

-253 ESLRSQLEEAL
+253 ESLRNQLEEAL
-264 KNNDDFTEFEQKFK
+264 KSNEDLSDYEQKLK

-284 EILSNEKMIIQNKLD
+284 EFLNNEKIIIQNKLD
-299 LLLNE
+299 LLENE

-318 IYEKNKESII
+318 IYERNKETPIKEIKERNNII
-328 KETKEKGSISKE
+328 KD
-340 TTSNNNNINSINNF
+340 NNNSNQISNF
-354 TYGNNNNNNS
+354 TYGNNNNS
-364 LPLLNLSTPKILTI
+364 QTTLNLSSPKILSI

-390 SKAIYDKKCYD
+390 SKTIYDKKCYE

-431 AALINAIKL
+431 AAIINAIKL

-456 NEQEEDSRFILSK
+456 NEQEEDSRFILTK
-469 LRSTIS
+469 IRNTIS

-485 NPLKSQID
+485 SPLKSQID

-527 ENKITNYISK
+527 ENKMLFFINK
-537 INGKFDINLNI
+537 LNGKSDINLNTNINNNNI
-548 NTQTPNNLISENNIT
+548 NTENIINT

-569 NSILTYGNNNYINT
+569 INGNNYINT
-583 LTSIKSKTKLT
+583 ISSVKSKTKLT
-594 REEIFNLSKNK
+594 REEIFNLNKNK
-605 EEMNISYK
+605 EELNIPYK
-613 DFIRIVCNHQIKTRD
+613 DFIRIVCNHQIKSRE

-635 KLFKKVDV
+635 KLFRKVDN
-643 DSDGILNEE
+643 DCDGILSEE
-652 DFINLVKSIPYC
+652 EFINLLKSIPYC
-664 QNNIEEYI
+664 QNKIEEYT

-697 MEEIEE
+697 MEELEE
-703 EEKENQSEKNKSN
+703 ENKNKN
-716 NKSLLDKIC
+716 NKNENISLLDKIC
-725 LENS
+725 LEN

>member
-1 MSNSISNYIS
+1 MTSNLLSNYIS
-11 KKGNKVT
+11 KRGNKIS
-18 LSGINLNQQENE
+18 LNGIDLNNEENE
-30 YLLNDI
+30 NLLNTL
-36 ITQYPNI
+36 ITEYPNI

-53 KVFPKQLMELKK
+53 KAFPKQLMELKK
-65 ISSLDIR
+65 ITSLDIR
-72 NNQFTNFEILVES
+72 NNQFSNFEILVES
-85 LTIYNNLTDL
+85 LTIYNNLSDL

-121 STKDAVTIID
+121 STKDAITIID
-131 IEEKDIEEISLQN
+131 IDEKDIEEISLQN

-157 SIEADQNFIND
+157 SIENQQNFIND
-168 FQSKL
+168 FQNKL
-173 YDEAEKVKLCLN
+173 YEEAEKVKLCLN

-195 TVIQSQFKLQKYLSE
+195 VVIQSQFKLQKYLSE
-210 KFMEKLDEKNKEIAS
+210 KFIEKLDEKNKEIGN
-225 LLFKNIFCTGDNLIE
+225 LLFKNIFETAKNLSE
-240 IVNLL
+240 IINLL

-253 ESLRSQLEEAL
+253 ESLRNQLEEAL
-264 KNNDDFTEFEQKFK
+264 KSNEDLSDYEQKLK

-284 EILSNEKMIIQNKLD
+284 EFLNNEKIIIQNKLD
-299 LLLNE
+299 LLENE

-318 IYEKNKESII
+318 IYERNKETPI
-328 KETKEKGSISKE
+328 KEIKERNNIVKE
-340 TTSNNNNINSINNF
+340 NNNSNQISNF
-354 TYGNNNNNNS
+354 TYGNNNNS
-364 LPLLNLSTPKILTI
+364 QTTLNLSSPKILSI

-390 SKAIYDKKCYD
+390 SKTIYDKKCYE

-431 AALINAIKL
+431 AAIINAIKL

-456 NEQEEDSRFILSK
+456 NEQEEDSRFILTK
-469 LRSTIS
+469 IRNTIS

-527 ENKITNYISK
+527 ENKMLFFINK
-537 INGKFDINLNI
+537 LNGKSDINLNTNINNNNI
-548 NTQTPNNLISENNIT
+548 NTENIINT

-569 NSILTYGNNNYINT
+569 INGNNYINT
-583 LTSIKSKTKLT
+583 ISSVKSKTKLT
-594 REEIFNLSKNK
+594 REEIFNLNKNK
-605 EEMNISYK
+605 EELNIPYK
-613 DFIRIVCNHQIKTRD
+613 DFIRIICNHQIKSRE

-635 KLFKKVDV
+635 KLFRKVDN
-643 DSDGILNEE
+643 DCDGILSEE
-652 DFINLVKSIPYC
+652 EFINLLKSIPYC
-664 QNNIEEYI
+664 QNKIEEYT

-697 MEEIEE
+697 MEELEE
-703 EEKENQSEKNKSN
+703 ENKNKN
-716 NKSLLDKIC
+716 NKNENISLLDKIC
-725 LENS
+725 LEN

>member
-1 MSNSISNYIS
+1 MTSNLLSNYIS
-11 KKGNKVT
+11 KRGNKIS
-18 LSGINLNQQENE
+18 LNGIDLNNEENE
-30 YLLNDI
+30 NLLNTL
-36 ITQYPNI
+36 ITEYPNI

-53 KVFPKQLMELKK
+53 KAFPKQLMELKK
-65 ISSLDIR
+65 ITSLDIR
-72 NNQFTNFEILVES
+72 NNQFSNFEILVES
-85 LTIYNNLTDL
+85 LTIYNNLSDL

-121 STKDAVTIID
+121 STKDAITIID
-131 IEEKDIEEISLQN
+131 IDEKDIEEISLQN

-157 SIEADQNFIND
+157 SIENQQNFIND
-168 FQSKL
+168 FQNKL
-173 YDEAEKVKLCLN
+173 YEEAEKVKLCLN

-195 TVIQSQFKLQKYLSE
+195 VVIQSQFKLQKYLSE
-210 KFMEKLDEKNKEIAS
+210 KFIEKLDEKNKEIGN
-225 LLFKNIFCTGDNLIE
+225 LLFKNIFETAKNLSE
-240 IVNLL
+240 IINLL

-253 ESLRSQLEEAL
+253 ENLRNQLEEAL
-264 KNNDDFTEFEQKFK
+264 KSNEDLSDYEQKLK

-284 EILSNEKMIIQNKLD
+284 EFLNNEKIIIQNKLD
-299 LLLNE
+299 LLENE

-318 IYEKNKESII
+318 IYERNKETPIKEIKERNNII
-328 KETKEKGSISKE
+328 KE
-340 TTSNNNNINSINNF
+340 NNNSNQISNF
-354 TYGNNNNNNS
+354 TYGNNNNS
-364 LPLLNLSTPKILTI
+364 QTTLNLSSPKILSI

-390 SKAIYDKKCYD
+390 SKTIYDKKCYE

-431 AALINAIKL
+431 AAIINAIKL

-456 NEQEEDSRFILSK
+456 NEQEEDSRFILTK
-469 LRSTIS
+469 IRNTIS

-527 ENKITNYISK
+527 ENKMLFFINK
-537 INGKFDINLNI
+537 LNGKSDINLNTNINNNNI
-548 NTQTPNNLISENNIT
+548 NTENIINT

-569 NSILTYGNNNYINT
+569 INGNNYINT
-583 LTSIKSKTKLT
+583 ISSVKSKTKLT
-594 REEIFNLSKNK
+594 REEIFNLNKNK
-605 EEMNISYK
+605 EELNIPYK
-613 DFIRIVCNHQIKTRD
+613 DFIRIICNHQIKSRE

-635 KLFKKVDV
+635 KLFRKVDN
-643 DSDGILNEE
+643 DCDGILSEE
-652 DFINLVKSIPYC
+652 EFINLLKSIPYC
-664 QNNIEEYI
+664 QNKIEEYT

-697 MEEIEE
+697 MEELEE
-703 EEKENQSEKNKSN
+703 ENKNKN
-716 NKSLLDKIC
+716 NKNENISLLDKIC
-725 LENS
+725 LEN

>member
-18 LSGINLNQQENE
+18 LNGINLNQQENE

-340 TTSNNNNINSINNF
+340 IISNNNNINSINNF
-354 TYGNNNNNNS
+354 TYGNNNNNS

-431 AALINAIKL
+431 AALINAVKL

-485 NPLKSQID
+485 NPLKSQIE
-493 IKKMLENK
+493 IKKMLDNK